1 MRSSNTNLM
10 EQNTKAGRRVFF
22 FQYLLLFVVL
32 IFSICQYSIY
42 RLYGFTIYPDEFGYW
57 ASAAQWIGFDWSEA
71 ASLGSYYSF
80 GYSILLAPI
89 LKFCE
94 DSVIAYRAAV
104 LLNVIF
110 QCISVGLLW
119 KIYRKLEKHMP
130 EIWIIFAAGTA
141 VFYPAWIFYTQ
152 MTLSE
157 ALLAFW
163 YVLICYQLI
172 DLLEESKMAAVL
184 CRVLLLSLSF
194 LYLYFIHMRTVGVV
208 AAAVLVLIFFLWQR
222 PEYRKLLLCI
232 LAVLIAGA
240 VLGIWMKG
248 QVTQNVYAVADVKH
262 LSVND
267 YAGQLGKIKRLLT
280 FDGMLQ
286 FLESYAGKLYY
297 LGMASFGL
305 FYPAVAACI
314 RRTARLV
321 RNICR
326 KSDCE
331 KKDWFYFFLLLS
343 MLGQVAVTA
352 IYTGVGGR
360 LDGIVYGR
368 YNEYLLPLFM
378 GIGILVLAESERPW
392 RILLGNIV
400 ISTILFG
407 VVLWCA
413 SHSDSTYM
421 YGFFITGLCHLLG
434 DVFTVQAVPEFIK
447 SYVFGL
453 LLMTILMICVRLGK
467 KDRRTVCAMSIVL
480 LMEIL
485 LTLNLNRKY
494 TWPYNSAN
502 YYDLRVYEF
511 IEDYEI
517 YEMENVRLPVRYLYG
532 GGRQYIDLIQF
543 VMRDETIEIIEMK
556 DDFGKEH
563 GWETIKESISTD
575 GFLIVDYKCI
585 YMEELEQAYQKCTE
599 GNNFVLFLTQ

>member
-57 ASAAQWIGFDWSEA
+57 ASAAQWIGHDWSGV
-71 ASLGSYYSF
+71 ASLNSYYSF
-80 GYSILLAPI
+80 GYSILLVPI
-89 LKFCE
+89 LRFCM
-94 DSVIAYRAAV
+94 DSITAYRTAV
-104 LLNVIF
+104 ALNVIL
-110 QCISVGLLW
+110 QCSSVFLFWG
-119 KIYRKLEKHMP
+119 IFRKLKKETPKMQ
-130 EIWIIFAAGTA
+130 IVYAVGVA
-141 VFYPAWIFYTQ
+141 VFYPAWTFYTQ

-172 DLLEESKMAAVL
+172 CLLEESKMAAVL

-208 AAAVLVLIFFLWQR
+208 VAAVLVLGIFLWQK
-222 PEYRKLLLCI
+222 PKYRKLLLCI
-232 LAVLIAGA
+232 LAVLIVGA

-248 QVTQNVYAVADVKH
+248 WVTQNVYAVADVAY
-262 LSVND
+262 LAGND
-267 YAGQLGKIKRLLT
+267 YAGQLDKIKRLFT
-280 FDGMLQ
+280 VGGMLR
-286 FLESYAGKLYY
+286 FLQSCAGKFYY
-297 LGMASFGL
+297 LGIASFGL
-305 FYPAVAACI
+305 FYPAVVVCI
-314 RRTARLV
+314 KRTERMAQS
-321 RNICR
+321 ICR
-326 KSDCE
+326 KIVCE
-331 KKDWFYFFLLLS
+331 KGDWFYFFLLFS
-343 MLGQVAVTA
+343 AMGQLVVTA
-352 IYTGVGGR
+352 IYTGVEGR

-378 GIGILVLAESERPW
+378 GIGILALTESECPW

-407 VVLWCA
+407 IVLWCA

-421 YGFFITGLCHLLG
+421 YGFFITGLSHLLG

-453 LLMTILMICVRLGK
+453 MLMIVLTICVRLGR

-502 YYDLRVYEF
+502 YYDLKVYEF
-511 IEDYEI
+511 IEDYE
-517 YEMENVRLPVRYLYG
+517 MENVRVPVRYLYG

-556 DDFGKEH
+556 DDSGKEH